1 MDFTTTLIALGA
13 ILSLVALIGAAFSF
27 LLASDRNAP
36 SFARTRRAIGIGTIV
51 ILISILGVQYV
62 AAPQTSVFTLIPGVP
77 FPHSTLQACHVTTS
91 ELPAVAGTGHA
102 LPAPSRANVSGRT
115 LVIRGSTALSNLF
128 TNAGMA
134 FDHAY
139 HTITHVS
146 ATTSQDGLTAVERGE
161 ADIGLSDIFVQDA
174 PDPNVASASLVDYP
188 VGVVVF
194 TLMVSPD
201 LRDVVTNIT
210 TDQLIDIYSGKVT
223 NWRSLGGPDE
233 PITPVG
239 REVGSGTQVSFEKYA
254 LLSTPK
260 DTNVEIAGTTNVM
273 LNLLAKKHGAIG
285 YAASTIFTG
294 DTSGRAYPICLNG
307 YGATLANVNTGNYPY
322 WSYEHIYV
330 KHTPSASPADVVGLF
345 LRYVCGAD
353 FQSRDLRDFGFLR
366 IADLQPAAV
375 ITHTGYPKPAPCGGS
390 A

>member
-27 LLASDRNAP
+27 LLAPDRNAP

-77 FPHSTLQACHVTTS
+77 FPHSTLQACHVTAS

-102 LPAPSRANVSGRT
+102 LPAPTRANVSGHP

-161 ADIGLSDIFVQDA
+161 ADIGLSDIFVHNA

-194 TLMVSPD
+194 TLMLNRSP
-201 LRDVVTNIT
+201 
-210 TDQLIDIYSGKVT
+210 G
-223 NWRSLGGPDE
+223 
-233 PITPVG
+233 
-239 REVGSGTQVSFEKYA
+239 
-254 LLSTPK
+254 
-260 DTNVEIAGTTNVM
+260 
-273 LNLLAKKHGAIG
+273 
-285 YAASTIFTG
+285 
-294 DTSGRAYPICLNG
+294 
-307 YGATLANVNTGNYPY
+307 
-322 WSYEHIYV
+322 
-330 KHTPSASPADVVGLF
+330 
-345 LRYVCGAD
+345 
-353 FQSRDLRDFGFLR
+353 
-366 IADLQPAAV
+366 
-375 ITHTGYPKPAPCGGS
+375 
-390 A
+390 